1 MDWELAERSCPPAGV
16 KLVRQDSGEDE
27 MKLRIVR
34 IGLAA
39 AAAIAL
45 GGVALAQNV
54 PEQFVV
60 SGKNAEKIQD
70 FTTINLA
77 TAERIADACEK
88 AAVAQGVQISIMVL
102 DNDGNHV
109 YMDRMDGQGYLNI
122 VTADM
127 KARTALMLRSPSKS
141 LMNGVIQD
149 PTRELQYIQLGE
161 FANSGGLPIV
171 VNKQLIGAVGVG
183 GSAPRVPVWSDEIC
197 AHKALVEVIGASVP
211 PLVEDLPAR
220 PNANPGNAPI
230 PRFAAA
236 TPPRSSLPAEFVVG
250 GKAAGNVYDGN
261 QISLATA
268 KKIARTCRDWA
279 ASKGGTMSLY
289 IIDNFGEFVHMERMD
304 GQIFNNI
311 RTALLKAQTSL
322 KTRQPTS
329 INAAQLRNNPAGIPR
344 SASQFNFFTNA
355 GGIPIVVDGQMIG
368 AVGVGGGAGGGDEN
382 CAIEGLKATFGEHV
396 TLPVYPAAAGAATQ
410 R

>member
-1 MDWELAERSCPPAGV
+1 MN
-16 KLVRQDSGEDE
+16 
-27 MKLRIVR
+27 LRIVR
-34 IGLAA
+34 LGLTIAG
-39 AAAIAL
+39 AIAL
-45 GGVALAQNV
+45 DGAAFAQNV

-60 SGKNAEKIQD
+60 SGKAAEKIQD

-77 TAERIADACEK
+77 TAQRIADSCEK
-88 AAVAQGVQISIMVL
+88 AAGAENVQISIMVL
-102 DNDGNHV
+102 DKEGNHV

-127 KARTALMLRSPSKS
+127 KARTALTRREPSKIA
-141 LMNGVIQD
+141 MNRVIQD
-149 PTRELQYIQLGE
+149 PTQELQLIQLGF
-161 FANSGGLPIV
+161 FANSGGLPVV

-197 AHKALVEVIGASVP
+197 AHKALVEVIGPSVP
-211 PLVEDLPAR
+211 PLVEDLPPR
-220 PNANPGNAPI
+220 PNPNPGNAPV

-236 TPPRSSLPAEFVVG
+236 TTPKSTLPAEFVVS
-250 GKAAGNVYDGN
+250 GKGAGSVFDGN
-261 QISLATA
+261 QISLAAA

-279 ASKGGTMSLY
+279 ASKGGTMSMY
-289 IIDNFGEFVHMERMD
+289 IIDNAGEFVHMERMD
-304 GQIFNNI
+304 GQIYTNI
-311 RTALLKAQTSL
+311 HTALLKAQTAL

-329 INAAQLRNNPAGIPR
+329 IRTAQLKNDPGGIPR
-344 SASQFNFFTNA
+344 QLAFFDFFTNS

-382 CAIEGLKATFGEHV
+382 CAIEGLKATFGDHV
-396 TLPVYPAAAGAATQ
+396 TLPVYPAAAAAG